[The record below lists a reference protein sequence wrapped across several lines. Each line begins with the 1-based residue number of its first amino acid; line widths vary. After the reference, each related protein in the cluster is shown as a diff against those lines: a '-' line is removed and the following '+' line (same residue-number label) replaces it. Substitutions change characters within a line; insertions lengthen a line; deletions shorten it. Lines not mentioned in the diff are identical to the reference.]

1 MAASLRRISLLL
13 LAIMPATFPAES
25 WSQQPPAGPTATLR
39 LTLKEAVQLALKQ
52 NPQKNIAHLLVSES
66 DRSSQLA
73 LSSLAVEL
81 LILARENAKNAEDRV
96 EHDVSMGDIATC
108 GQGH

>member
-1 MAASLRRISLLL
+1 VAASLRRISLLL
-13 LAIMPATFPAES
+13 LAIMPVTFPAES
-25 WSQQPPAGPTATLR
+25 WSQQPAGSTATLR